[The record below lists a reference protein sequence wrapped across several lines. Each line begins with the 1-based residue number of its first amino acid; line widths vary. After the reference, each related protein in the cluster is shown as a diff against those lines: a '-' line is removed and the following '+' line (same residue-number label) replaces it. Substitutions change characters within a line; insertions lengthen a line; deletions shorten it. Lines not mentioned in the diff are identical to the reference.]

1 MNQVDSLMQRA
12 LGEGVFPGA
21 VLLAARYEQ
30 IFIHRAY
37 GVVDPFSRRDV
48 ECDTVYDLA
57 SLTKPLAT
65 AASLMHLA
73 SAGRIAAE
81 DRLADIIPEFLG
93 SDKSDIRIRHLLC
106 HNSGLP
112 AYRPYYLK
120 LADSAPEDS
129 RNELRKMLVAEDL
142 LYPPGQVTVYSDPG
156 FMILDWVVERKSGMP
171 LDRYSEKFIYKPMGI
186 PDLFFIPA
194 ESESG
199 YDARVYAPTEQMSDG
214 GLLRGRVHDENA
226 RAVGGVCGHA
236 GLFGSARA
244 VFDIV
249 LALLLTVNDKSE
261 STVFSGPVVRDFLK
275 IPEGAQRAMG
285 FDVPSGS
292 DSSSGSYFTAGRSF
306 GHLGFTG
313 VSFWMDLDSGIIVVL
328 LSNRVCPGR
337 ENEKIRTFRPVIHDA
352 AVEYIYGGK

>member
-1 MNQVDSLMQRA
+1 MNQVDALMQRA

-37 GVVDPFSRRDV
+37 GVVDPFSRRDL
-48 ECDTVYDLA
+48 ECDTIYDLA

-73 SAGRIAAE
+73 EAGRISTE
-81 DRLADIIPEFLG
+81 DRLADIIPEFRG
-93 SDKSDIRIRHLLC
+93 SDKSGIRIRHLLC

-112 AYRPYYLK
+112 AYRPYYLE
-120 LADSAPEDS
+120 LADCAPES
-129 RNELRKMLVAEDL
+129 SKNELRKMLAAQEL
-142 LYPPGQVTVYSDPG
+142 IYPPGEVTVYSDPG
-156 FMILDWVVERKSGMP
+156 FMILDWVVERISGMP

-186 PDLFFIPA
+186 SDLFFIPA
-194 ESESG
+194 ESGS
-199 YDARVYAPTEQMSDG
+199 DTRIYAPTEEMPG
-214 GLLRGRVHDENA
+214 GELLCGRVHDENA

-249 LALLLTVNDKSE
+249 LDMLLTANDKSK
-261 STVFSGPVVRDFLK
+261 SAVFSGPVVRDFLK

-285 FDVPSGS
+285 FDVPSRK
-292 DSSSGSYFTAGRSF
+292 DSSSGGYFTAGRSF

-313 VSFWMDLDSGIIVVL
+313 VSFWMDLDSGIIVIL
-328 LSNRVCPGR
+328 LSNRVCPSR
-337 ENEKIRTFRPVIHDA
+337 ENEKIRTFRPVIHNA